1 MPYATQADITELYGA
16 NALVVADH
24 NRDGIVDTAAVARA
38 LDMASGEMDTYL
50 GRRYTLPLPVTP
62 SHLVQLCVDIA
73 LYRLALSQDVASQEH
88 RTRYEDALSV
98 LTKIATGTIALV
110 LPASDPGGGTGGE
123 VPEVTGPQPIVVGGP
138 ERLFTREKLRDL

>member
-1 MPYATQADITELYGA
+1 MAYATQADITELYGA
-16 NALVVADH
+16 NALVVADR
-24 NRDGIVDTAAVARA
+24 NRDGIIDTIAVTRA
-38 LDMASGEMDTYL
+38 LDMASGEMDTYI

-73 LYRLALSQDVASQEH
+73 LYRLALSQDVATSEH

-98 LTKIATGTIALV
+98 LTKIANGIIALV
-110 LPASDPGGGTGGE
+110 LPATDPDGGTDDGVDVVGA
-123 VPEVTGPQPIVVGGP
+123 QPVVVGGP